1 MQMAQVPAVAAHVAA
16 AVGNSRIAA
25 LVVAAAASA
34 AAAVEP
40 VAHLLASEE
49 PLRTADTDTQETA
62 VPQMAA
68 VPVR

>member
-25 LVVAAAASA
+25 LVVAAAA

>member
-25 LVVAAAASA
+25 LVVAAA